1 MNLTRTS
8 LKNPAAT
15 LVVVI
20 LLLVFGL
27 MAIKALPIQLLPDIE
42 RPQITI
48 NNGWRAAA
56 PEEMEST
63 IVEPQEAVLRQLR
76 GLTEMSSNV
85 GPGFGNIS
93 LTFEVGQDMQ
103 MAMLD
108 VINALNQTPP
118 RPRES
123 MEPVV
128 TLGGGRGNVASILLK
143 KLDKT
148 ADSDFTSHQKLID
161 DVVEPG
167 LKAIPGVSIVDLASY
182 RPKELH
188 IVFDPYRMAALG
200 LDIDSLQQRLRR
212 SGNTSGGFAEVG
224 RRQYTVRFQGQYTPE
239 DYGQMI
245 VSYNQGRPVYLNE
258 VADVSVGYSDI
269 SGFTS
274 RNGYPAYYITVQ
286 RTLDSN
292 TVAILEG
299 INKTIERLNQG
310 ELARAGLELELSFD
324 ASIHIKRAIALVNG
338 NLALGIGLALL
349 ILYLF
354 LRGVVPTLLIAVTIP
369 VSLLLAFIVL
379 EAFER
384 SLNVVSLAGLAFA
397 VGLVLDAAIIVQ
409 ENIVRLLQKGHSLA
423 QAVKQGTGQ
432 VSGALVASTAT
443 TVAIFL
449 PVLFMEGVEGQL
461 FYDLAMTLAVAV
473 VASML
478 TALTIIPVAS
488 QRWIKVPDNDDQQ
501 DTNKNRLWIRLSD
514 LIQRL
519 TGGRRKPLLWAT
531 VLVPGMI
538 AVIVLLM
545 PKTDFLPQAKS
556 DGIFSGFT
564 LPPGGNI
571 QVLKKEIGDLL
582 IKRLTPYY
590 EDKKYPAIKGYN
602 IAMYPSFNVL
612 FIYPENPK
620 EIPDVL
626 KLLKDEILVGLPD
639 TRSFSVRGSLLNF
652 GLNTGREVYLDF
664 QGPDTAELMAQAKAT
679 RSKVEEAL
687 SGAGVR
693 ALPGLSFGQPEL
705 RVLPDDIRLAS
716 AGVDRQT
723 VANAVRAVTD
733 GVYVGEYFD
742 GNDRMDIILR
752 SQGWRTPEQL
762 EATPLYTQQ
771 GGVQTLGQLT
781 QMERTVGPTS
791 LLRIDGQRTISL
803 QISPPDNM
811 ALVEVMDIL
820 EQQVLSP
827 LRPDLPKNMS
837 VRFRESG
844 NNLNAAIVEMSK
856 NFLIAVLILFL
867 LMAALFKSAKDS
879 LLVMLSMPLAI
890 AGGVVSLRLLNLF
903 TFQSL
908 DLLTMIGFI
917 ILMGLVVNNAILM
930 VDQTRRG
937 QALGWS
943 LDKSVYEAVLT
954 RSRPVYMSTLTSIFG
969 MLPLMLVPGVGS
981 EIYRGLATVIVGGM
995 AFSAL
1000 FTLLLMPSLLRL
1012 TGREPIEPVVESTPV
1027 AAK

>member
-1 MNLTRTS
+1 MNLTRAS

-20 LLLVFGL
+20 LLVVFGL
-27 MAIKALPIQLLPDIE
+27 LAIKELPIQLLPDIE
-42 RPQITI
+42 RPQITV
-48 NNGWRAAA
+48 NNGWRSSA
-56 PEEMEST
+56 PEELEST
-63 IVEPQEAVLRQLR
+63 IIEPQEAVLRQIR
-76 GLTEMSSNV
+76 GVTEMTSDI
-85 GPGFGNIS
+85 GPGFGNIT
-93 LTFEVGQDMQ
+93 LTFDVGQDMQ
-103 MAMLD
+103 TAMLD

-128 TLGGGRGNVASILLK
+128 VLGGGRGNVASILLK
-143 KLDKT
+143 KLDK
-148 ADSDFTSHQKLID
+148 DGGPDFTAYQKLID
-161 DVVEPG
+161 DVVEPK
-167 LKAIPGVSIVDLASY
+167 LKSVPGVSTVDLASY

-200 LDIDSLQQRLRR
+200 LDIDGLQRRLAR

-239 DYGQMI
+239 DYGRMI
-245 VSYNQGRPVYLNE
+245 VSYNQGRPVYLDE
-258 VADVSVGYSDI
+258 VADIKVGYADI

-274 RNGYPAYYITVQ
+274 RNGYPAYYITIQ
-286 RTLDSN
+286 RTIDSN
-292 TVAILEG
+292 TVAILDG
-299 INKTIERLNQG
+299 INAAIEELNG
-310 ELARAGLELELSFD
+310 RDLAEVGLELELSFD

-338 NLALGIGLALL
+338 NLAMGIALALL

-354 LRGVVPTLLIAVTIP
+354 LRGVVSTLLIAVTIP
-369 VSLLLAFIVL
+369 VSLLLAFVVL
-379 EAFER
+379 EAFNR

-409 ENIVRLLQKGHSLA
+409 ENIVRLLQQGQSLA
-423 QAVKQGTGQ
+423 HAVRQGASQ
-432 VSGALVASTAT
+432 VSGALIASTLT
-443 TVAIFL
+443 TVAIFV

-473 VASML
+473 VASMM

-488 QRWIKVPDNDDQQ
+488 QRWLRNVGSQKEAGP
-501 DTNKNRLWIRLSD
+501 LWRRLSD
-514 LIQRL
+514 RVQWLTASRRRALWWSTLLVGGMLALI
-519 TGGRRKPLLWAT
+519 
-531 VLVPGMI
+531 
-538 AVIVLLM
+538 VILM

-571 QVLKKEIGDLL
+571 RVLEKEIGELL

-590 EDKKYPAIKGYN
+590 EDKQYPAIKGYN

-612 FIYPENPK
+612 FIYPENPQD
-620 EIPDVL
+620 IPDVL

-664 QGPDTAELMAQAKAT
+664 QGPDTAALMAQAKAAMPQ
-679 RSKVEEAL
+679 VEAAL
-687 SGAGVR
+687 NGAGVR

-733 GVYVGEYFD
+733 GIYVGEFFD
-742 GNDRMDIILR
+742 GNERMDIILR

-762 EATPLYTQQ
+762 SATPVYTAN

-781 QMERTVGPTS
+781 HIERTVGPTS
-791 LLRIDGQRTISL
+791 LLRIGGLRTISL

-811 ALVEVMDIL
+811 ALDEVMDIL
-820 EQQVLSP
+820 EQQVLLP
-827 LRPDLPKNMS
+827 LRKSLPDNIS
-837 VRFRESG
+837 VRFRESANKLDG
-844 NNLNAAIVEMSK
+844 AIVEMSK
-856 NFLIAVLILFL
+856 NFMIAILILFL

-937 QALGWS
+937 ERQGLALDQAL
-943 LDKSVYEAVLT
+943 YQAVLT

-995 AFSAL
+995 CFSAM
-1000 FTLLLMPSLLRL
+1000 FTLILMPSLLRL
-1012 TGREPIEPVVESTPV
+1012 TSTRQASPAVENGYKEC
-1027 AAK
+1027 ADEG